1 MLPARNRM
9 KRSTEFDATVKHG
22 VRAVQPDLV
31 IYAIRGS
38 DEAGGEGPRI
48 GLIVGKA
55 VGSAVQRH
63 QVARR
68 IRHVARGI
76 LGELDARDQ
85 VVIRALAGSRRLSS
99 ARLEEELRSGLRHI
113 RELTGPTG

>member
-1 MLPARNRM
+1 M
-9 KRSTEFDATVKHG
+9 
-22 VRAVQPDLV
+22 RAVQPDLV

-68 IRHVARGI
+68 IRHVAR
-76 LGELDARDQ
+76 AFW
-85 VVIRALAGSRRLSS
+85 GSWMP
-99 ARLEEELRSGLRHI
+99 AIGW
-113 RELTGPTG
+113 